1 MHDDTD
7 GVPERIFE
15 DADRDVWV
23 VERNPG
29 GGWRVSAVLTSFE
42 DAQRYEQD
50 LRAFFNDQEGIPE
63 EFQHEVRTR
72 HGGLN
77 SPTKMWEEYP
87 PTGSNRNEED
97 DESR

>member
-1 MHDDTD
+1 MTASND
-7 GVPERIFE
+7 GVPERVFE

-29 GGWRVSAVLTSFE
+29 GGWQVSAVLTSFE

-50 LRAFFNDQEGIPE
+50 LRAFLNDQEGIPE

-72 HGGLN
+72 HGGRG

-87 PTGSNRNEED
+87 PTGTNRGTEGEQ
-97 DESR
+97 